1 MEMKKILTGTMAF
14 AAVLGGCTDIERDKT
29 GGIVPATDDRLYIL
43 NEGQMGLNNAT
54 IDFYDFSDGS
64 YTSDAFTAANP
75 DVAFE
80 LGDTGND
87 IAIHDGKLWAVING
101 SGLVEIMDAATLK
114 HIKYIEIPT
123 PRDIAFCGD
132 YAYVTSWSGA
142 YYGGENRLGAV
153 YRIDINSLSEAG
165 SIDVGYQPEGIA
177 AAEGKIYVANS
188 GGVTD
193 GYDNR
198 LSIIDADSFTLER
211 NVEIAANICDIAV
224 DGRGMLWISS
234 PGDYMSVHSGI
245 YTFNPTTGKVA
256 GKDIRV
262 SSMYSNGS
270 LIYILGNENEW
281 DYTPGSGMFVLT
293 VIDQEGGTVARTIL
307 DQSGAAE
314 IEVPYGIWASN
325 DGGTI
330 FISDSGDYINPGTVY
345 MLDSSLK
352 LVRTFSAGVNPG
364 HFAFLSL

>member
-43 NEGQMGLNNAT
+43 NEGHMGMNNAT

-114 HIKYIEIPT
+114 HIKYIKIPT

-245 YTFNPTTGKVA
+245 YTFNPMTGKVA

-281 DYTPGSGMFVLT
+281 DYTPGSGMYVLT

-314 IEVPYGIWASN
+314 IEVPYGIWVSS

-364 HFAFLSL
+364 HFAFLPV

>member
-1 MEMKKILTGTMAF
+1 MFFSPSLSTFFALSLLFFVMA
-14 AAVLGGCTDIERDKT
+14 KQM
-29 GGIVPATDDRLYIL
+29 P
-43 NEGQMGLNNAT
+43 QMGMECCIIPRLCTQGQVISAST
-54 IDFYDFSDGS
+54 
-64 YTSDAFTAANP
+64 
-75 DVAFE
+75 VRQ
-80 LGDTGND
+80 
-87 IAIHDGKLWAVING
+87 AIHDGKLWAVING

-198 LSIIDADSFTLER
+198 LSIIDEASFTLER

-224 DGRGMLWISS
+224 DGRGLLWISWITRS
-234 PGDYMSVHSGI
+234 
-245 YTFNPTTGKVA
+245 
-256 GKDIRV
+256 
-262 SSMYSNGS
+262 
-270 LIYILGNENEW
+270 
-281 DYTPGSGMFVLT
+281 
-293 VIDQEGGTVARTIL
+293 
-307 DQSGAAE
+307 
-314 IEVPYGIWASN
+314 
-325 DGGTI
+325 
-330 FISDSGDYINPGTVY
+330 
-345 MLDSSLK
+345 
-352 LVRTFSAGVNPG
+352 
-364 HFAFLSL
+364 